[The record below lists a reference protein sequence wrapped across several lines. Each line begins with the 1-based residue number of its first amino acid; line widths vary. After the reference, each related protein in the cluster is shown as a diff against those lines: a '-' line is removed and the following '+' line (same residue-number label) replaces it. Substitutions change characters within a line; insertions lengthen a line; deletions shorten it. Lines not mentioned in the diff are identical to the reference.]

1 MLKDLSQKN
10 GFVMAVYEFGV
21 MNIQL
26 EEMKKISEKLIVSIN
41 NEINF

>member
-1 MLKDLSQKN
+1 
-10 GFVMAVYEFGV
+10 MAVYEFGV